1 MLYYQ
6 KLLTEFVEENSIGIA
21 AQKLNCTKNSIHQWT
36 KYNVEPRLEALAEM
50 ARFFRV
56 PRPLLVL
63 DIDNLAEIRL
73 VEKEIKKF
81 LPRIH

>member
-6 KLLTEFVEENSIGIA
+6 KLLNEFVAENSIGIA
-21 AQKLNCTKNSIHQWT
+21 AKALNTTKNSIHQWT
-36 KYNVEPRLEALAEM
+36 KYNVEPRLEALSEM

-81 LPRIH
+81 LPPIH